1 MLGFGRKKKD
11 LYDAMYGASAPRAPA
26 VVAPVEVVAAPA
38 PAAAAPLPQVAATTA
53 LAPSN
58 WQYKWDDGEK
68 YPGGFGP
75 TQLLLADYWT
85 LRARSTEL
93 FETNLYARGLI
104 RRLVTNVINTGLFLE
119 ATPEESIL
127 GFGEDELAAW
137 SEDVEIRFSLW
148 ANEPKLCDYAERQTF
163 GALQAEAYREAL
175 VAGDVLV
182 VLHQDPRTRLPRIR
196 LVSGSKIQTPY
207 EALALKARIEHGV
220 ELDGNGRQ
228 VAYWVR
234 QDDGTSKRLPAW
246 GEKSGRRLAWL
257 VYASDKRL
265 DDVRG
270 KPLLALCLQSLKEID
285 RYRDAIQRKA
295 VITAILA
302 MFIKKDTA
310 NAGTNPFAS
319 NATKL
324 GSATTIDSDGVPRN
338 FKVAEHGPG
347 LVVDELQVGETPEA
361 FQSNGTT
368 EAFGVFEEAIVQT
381 FAWANGLPP
390 ETLRLSFSSNYSA
403 SQAATNELRMQLEP
417 WRCDW
422 GATFCQPIYVDYMI
436 SSVLAD
442 KVKAKGL
449 LEAWR
454 DPKQWDILAAW
465 CASDWNGQIKP
476 AIDLLKLIK
485 AYAEAIKQGLC
496 TRARACR
503 ELFGLKYSKVV
514 VQLVRENLQ
523 LAKAEEPLALLEAMA
538 SMRQAPANDSKDKPA
553 PDDGEGKKPDDDDDD
568 GEDDPDAPDK
578 AEEKDD

>member
-11 LYDAMYGASAPRAPA
+11 VYAALYGASAAPA
-26 VVAPVEVVAAPA
+26 KAAPVAAAPPPAAEASLPRVAAPTAFA
-38 PAAAAPLPQVAATTA
+38 PA
-53 LAPSN
+53 N
-58 WQYKWDDGEK
+58 FQYKWDDGEK

-104 RRLVTNVINTGLFLE
+104 RRLVTNVVNTGLFLE

-127 GFGEDELAAW
+127 GFGEDGLANW

-148 ANEPKLCDYAERQTF
+148 ANEPKLCDFTERQTF

-182 VLHQDPRTRLPRIR
+182 VMQQDPRTRLPRIR
-196 LVSGSKIQTPY
+196 LISGSKIQTPY

-295 VITAILA
+295 VINAILA
-302 MFIKKDTA
+302 MFIKKDSA
-310 NAGTNPFAS
+310 NVGTNPFAS

-324 GSATTIDSDGVPRN
+324 GSVTTVDSDGAERS
-338 FKVAEHGPG
+338 FKAAEYTPG

-368 EAFGVFEEAIVQT
+368 EEFGTFEEAILQT
-381 FAWANGLPP
+381 FAWSNGLPP
-390 ETLRLSFSSNYSA
+390 EILQLSFSSNYSA

-422 GATFCQPIYVDYMI
+422 GATFCQPVYTDFML
-436 SSVLAD
+436 SSVLAE
-442 KVKAKGL
+442 KIKAKGL

-454 DPKQWDILAAW
+454 DPKQWDTFAAW

-496 TRARACR
+496 TRARAAR

-514 VQLVRENLQ
+514 VQLVRENLV
-523 LAKAEEPLALLEAMA
+523 LAQANEPLALLDAMTSLQPTTPDNA
-538 SMRQAPANDSKDKPA
+538 KGKPTDDDAKPA
-553 PDDGEGKKPDDDDDD
+553 DDGEGDPDDP
-568 GEDDPDAPDK
+568 EK
-578 AEEKDD
+578 EKDD

>member
-1 MLGFGRKKKD
+1 MLGLGRQKD
-11 LYDAMYGASAPRAPA
+11 VYDVLYGKGAGLARAEFAVAGPIAAAPPTLAPIA
-26 VVAPVEVVAAPA
+26 EEPSQRQAHAAPA
-38 PAAAAPLPQVAATTA
+38 AMLP
-53 LAPSN
+53 N
-58 WQYKWDDGEK
+58 WQYQYRWDDGEK

-85 LRARSTEL
+85 LRARSVQL

-104 RRLVTNVINTGLFLE
+104 RRLVTNVVNTGLFLE

-127 GFGEDELAAW
+127 GFDEDGLAEWA
-137 SEDVEIRFSLW
+137 EDVEIRFSLW
-148 ANEPKLCDYAERQTF
+148 ANDPALCDFAERQTF

-182 VLHQDPRTRLPRIR
+182 VLQQDQRTKLPRIR
-196 LVSGSKIQTPY
+196 LISGSKIQTPMG
-207 EALALKARIEHGV
+207 APAGARIVHGV
-220 ELDGNGRQ
+220 ELDSNERH
-228 VAYWVR
+228 VAYYVA

-246 GEKSGRRLAWL
+246 GEKSGRRLSWL

-295 VITAILA
+295 VINSILA
-302 MFIKKDTA
+302 MFIKKDEVKM
-310 NAGTNPFAS
+310 GTNPFAS
-319 NATKL
+319 NATRL
-324 GSATTIDSDGVPRN
+324 GQQTAIDTTDQVRS
-338 FKVAEHGPG
+338 FKAAEYTPG
-347 LVVDELQVGETPEA
+347 LVIDELQVGETPEA

-368 EAFGVFEEAIVQT
+368 EEFGTFEEAIIQT
-381 FAWANGLPP
+381 VAWANGLPP
-390 ETLRLSFSSNYSA
+390 EILRLSFSSNYSA

-422 GATFCQPIYVDYMI
+422 GATFCQPVYVETLL
-436 SSVLAD
+436 SLALS
-442 KVKAKGL
+442 KRITAKGFVD
-449 LEAWR
+449 AWF
-454 DPKQWDILAAW
+454 DPAQWDTFAAW

-503 ELFGLKYSKVV
+503 ELFGLKYSKVA
-514 VQLVRENLQ
+514 VQLVRENLV
-523 LAKAEEPLALLEAMA
+523 LAEANEPLALLEALA
-538 SMRQAPANDSKDKPA
+538 SSHPATPDAKNAVDNADDGGDEPVDENGDPPAPAKKK
-553 PDDGEGKKPDDDDDD
+553 GK
-568 GEDDPDAPDK
+568 
-578 AEEKDD
+578 

>member
-1 MLGFGRKKKD
+1 MWGFLRSIFSGWRR
-11 LYDAMYGASAPRAPA
+11 P
-26 VVAPVEVVAAPA
+26 
-38 PAAAAPLPQVAATTA
+38 A
-53 LAPSN
+53 LAGSSVPALPN

-137 SEDVEIRFSLW
+137 AEDVEIRFTLW
-148 ANEPKLCDYAERQTF
+148 ANEPKLCDFSERQSF

-175 VAGDVLV
+175 VAGDVLAV
-182 VLHQDPRTRLPRIR
+182 MQQDQRTKLPRLR
-196 LVSGSKIQTPY
+196 LISGSKIQTP
-207 EALALKARIEHGV
+207 LGVPKRDGVRVVHGV
-220 ELDGNGRQ
+220 EIDANGRQ
-228 VAYWVR
+228 IAYWVR

-270 KPLLALCLQSLKEID
+270 KPLLSLCLQSLKEID

-295 VITAILA
+295 VLNAILA
-302 MFIKKDTA
+302 MFIKKDVA
-310 NAGTNPFAS
+310 KAGTNPFAS

-324 GSATTIDSDGVPRN
+324 GKLTTVDNAGEERS
-338 FKVAEHGPG
+338 FKIAEQGPG

-368 EAFGVFEEAIVQT
+368 EEFGTFEEAILQT

-390 ETLRLSFSSNYSA
+390 ETLRLSFSNNYSA

-422 GATFCQPIYVDYMI
+422 GSTFCQPVYVEFMV
-436 SSVLAD
+436 SSVLAE
-442 KVKAKGL
+442 KIKANGL

-454 DPKQWDILAAW
+454 DSAQWDTFAAW
-465 CASDWNGQIKP
+465 CSSDWNGQIKP

-514 VQLVRENLQ
+514 IQLVRENLV
-523 LAKAEEPLALLEAMA
+523 LAKANEPLALLEALAA
-538 SMRQAPANDSKDKPA
+538 SHPAT
-553 PDDGEGKKPDDDDDD
+553 
-568 GEDDPDAPDK
+568 PDAKNAVDN
-578 AEEKDD
+578 ADGTATEGDDETTDENGDAKEAA